1 MLIGQKT
8 KSLELK
14 WSKADGHFLSGKI
27 MAWVEDGTTDRD
39 SH

>member
-1 MLIGQKT
+1 MYVGDSM

-14 WSKADGHFLSGKI
+14 WSKADGHFLCGKI
-27 MAWVEDGTTDRD
+27 VPWVAEEPGDQA